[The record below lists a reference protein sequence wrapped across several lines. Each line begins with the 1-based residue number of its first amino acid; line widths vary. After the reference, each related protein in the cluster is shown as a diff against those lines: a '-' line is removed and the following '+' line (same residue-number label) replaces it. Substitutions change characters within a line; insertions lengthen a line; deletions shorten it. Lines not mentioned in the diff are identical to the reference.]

1 MRQGRNS
8 GIQRNRWAGHSKR
21 ITLPTDAKS
30 MIGLYSK
37 NALRAA
43 EAAEMDIEEFNKSYL
58 GSVFSYQ
65 PAQLPKKIEN
75 TYRLGPKHKIL
86 ESDILKVISF
96 AQKTV
101 LTDLNKVDQPLLK
114 TRSLLLKLLDLV
126 RLQLK
131 TETKLNRYKTIVTG
145 FVGK

>member
-1 MRQGRNS
+1 MRQARNS
-8 GIQRNRWAGHSKR
+8 GIQRNRWAGNSKR
-21 ITLPTDAKS
+21 ITHPADVKS
-30 MIGLYSK
+30 MIGVYSK
-37 NALRAA
+37 SAVRAA
-43 EAAEMDIEEFNKSYL
+43 ESEEMDIQEFNKSYL

-65 PAQLPKKIEN
+65 PAQIPKKIEN
-75 TYRLGPKHKIL
+75 TYRLGPTHKIL
-86 ESDILKVISF
+86 ESEILKTISF

-101 LTDLNKVDQPLLK
+101 LTDIKKDDQPLLK
-114 TRSLLLKLLDLV
+114 TKTLLLKLLDLV

>member
-1 MRQGRNS
+1 MG
-8 GIQRNRWAGHSKR
+8 
-21 ITLPTDAKS
+21 
-30 MIGLYSK
+30 
-37 NALRAA
+37 AA
-43 EAAEMDIEEFNKSYL
+43 VAEEMFNQDFNKSFL

-65 PAQLPKKIEN
+65 PAQIPKKIEN

-86 ESDILKVISF
+86 ESEILKTISF

-101 LTDLNKVDQPLLK
+101 LTDLKKDDQPLLK
-114 TRSLLLKLLDLV
+114 TRTLLLKLLDLV

-145 FVGK
+145 FVGKFVTKI

>member
-1 MRQGRNS
+1 M
-8 GIQRNRWAGHSKR
+8 
-21 ITLPTDAKS
+21 
-30 MIGLYSK
+30 
-37 NALRAA
+37 RAA
-43 EAAEMDIEEFNKSYL
+43 EAAEMNIEEFNKSYL

-86 ESDILKVISF
+86 ESEILKVISF

-131 TETKLNRYKTIVTG
+131 SETKLNRYKTIVTG
-145 FVGK
+145 FVGKLA

>member
-1 MRQGRNS
+1 
-8 GIQRNRWAGHSKR
+8 
-21 ITLPTDAKS
+21 
-30 MIGLYSK
+30 
-37 NALRAA
+37 
-43 EAAEMDIEEFNKSYL
+43 MDIEEFNKSYS

-75 TYRLGPKHKIL
+75 TYRLGPKHKLL
-86 ESDILKVISF
+86 ESEILKVISF

-131 TETKLNRYKTIVTG
+131 TETKLNRYKFIVTG

>member
-1 MRQGRNS
+1 M
-8 GIQRNRWAGHSKR
+8 
-21 ITLPTDAKS
+21 L
-30 MIGLYSK
+30 GLFLK
-37 NALRAA
+37 NDLRAA
-43 EAAEMDIEEFNKSYL
+43 EAAEMNIEAFNKSYL

-75 TYRLGPKHKIL
+75 TYRLGPKQKIL
-86 ESDILKVISF
+86 ESEILKTISF

-101 LTDLNKVDQPLLK
+101 LSDLKKDDQPLLK